1 MNAHEYIDLDQA
13 KTTKK
18 QLTKLLENLNE
29 AIYRIEESAMDV
41 EQGKDPS
48 PILWAYEEVIAAIYR
63 KIRSI

>member
-1 MNAHEYIDLDQA
+1 MQQYINLEEA

-18 QLTKLLENLNE
+18 QLTQLLDNLNE
-29 AIYRIEESAMDV
+29 AIYRIEESDMDV